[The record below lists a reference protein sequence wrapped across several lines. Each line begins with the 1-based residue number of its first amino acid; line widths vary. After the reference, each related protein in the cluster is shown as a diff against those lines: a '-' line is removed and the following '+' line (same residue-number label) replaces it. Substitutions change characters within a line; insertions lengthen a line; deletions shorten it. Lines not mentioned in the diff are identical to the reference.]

1 MKTLAW
7 LLLLANLGLLVYFN
21 LDRLMPN
28 APQIKWAEIEP
39 EKVRLLSDAEIQAL
53 PKIDIAPKVKIEAT
67 TNTSTATPATQ
78 CFEWGM
84 FTSADVE
91 SAKNAALQ
99 LSLDAEVKEHTP
111 QTKKRFWI
119 YIPPLKNT
127 QAAQNYANELRNLG
141 VEDLFVVQEPKWKN
155 AISFGLFEDETLAQS
170 LLSELKAKGVE
181 KVEKSLWNPNG
192 QISLI
197 FNQINVEQASTL
209 ERLKTDFPES
219 KLSKIG
225 C

>member
-1 MKTLAW
+1 MKKLAW

-21 LDRLMPN
+21 LDLLAPST
-28 APQIKWAEIEP
+28 PQIKWADVEP
-39 EKVRLLSDAEIQAL
+39 EKVRLLTDAEIQTL
-53 PKIDIAPKVKIEAT
+53 PKIDKAPEQKVEVAA
-67 TNTSTATPATQ
+67 NTSTTEPATH

-84 FTSADVE
+84 FTSADIE

-99 LSLDAEVKEHTP
+99 LSLHAAVKEHTP

-119 YIPPLKNT
+119 YIPPLKNA

-141 VEDLFVVQEPKWKN
+141 VEDLFVVQEPRWKN
-155 AISFGLFEDETLAQS
+155 AISFGLFEDETLAQN
-170 LLSELKAKGVE
+170 LLSELKAKGVG

-197 FNQINVEQASTL
+197 FNQINDEQAAAL
-209 ERLKTDFPES
+209 ERLKTDFPEA
-219 KLSKIG
+219 KLTKIG